1 MSVLGIKGSE
11 SIEQVVNVIRGMT
24 QENAIAA
31 MEITNLSDK
40 MKAQALCDADI
51 CKTMDE
57 AKEAVNSYAQST
69 SATAAANATAAASE
83 DIKSTAVDGTAAS
96 NVAEAVTE
104 QAKAAAGAEGV
115 AANVAE
121 AGSEVTASVATDAS
135 AVSNVAE
142 AVTEQA
148 KAAAGAEATVANGEE
163 AISEE
168 AAAGATRD
176 HAKANLEAAATEKT
190 KQATQKQGIQV
201 TSKLGSALKGL
212 LTNKYVWIAAAIAAA
227 IGGIVLAY
235 KKANPSIETLA
246 ERLDE
251 AKQKVQEST
260 QKIEEMES
268 ELSNVKSRITE
279 LQGMGSLSIVQ
290 QQELANLEK
299 MGSQLER
306 NIELV
311 KEKRRLETKEANMAF
326 VEWFEK
332 DIYDKSEYGYIDYGT
347 GRENKG
353 NAKNSFWGKAGLL
366 LSSVALKTLSQAA
379 GVNSSHI
386 PTYNS
391 YEEDLYVK
399 DRFDEAKELIKKK
412 NEEITLEEKEKIDER
427 LEEIEKYYIDKT
439 SEWEKR

>member
-1 MSVLGIKGSE
+1 MRLSVLGIKGSE
-11 SIEQVVNVIRGMT
+11 SIEQVTNVIKGMT
-24 QENAIAA
+24 QEEAVAA
-31 MEITNLSDK
+31 AATTKLTRDQQ
-40 MKAQALCDADI
+40 AQALCNAGI

-83 DIKSTAVDGTAAS
+83 TTKSAATDASTAANVAEASSEAQKQAAVDGTAAS
-96 NVAEAVTE
+96 NAAEVITE

-168 AAAGATRD
+168 VAAGATRD
-176 HAKANLEAAATEKT
+176 HAKANLEAAASEKT

-212 LTNKYVWIAAAIAAA
+212 FTNKYFWIAAAIAAA

-268 ELSNVKSRITE
+268 ELSNVKSRIAE
-279 LQGMGSLSIVQ
+279 LQGMGSLTIVQ

-306 NIELV
+306 NIELA
-311 KEKRRLETKEANMAF
+311 KEKLRIE
-326 VEWFEK
+326 
-332 DIYDKSEYGYIDYGT
+332 
-347 GRENKG
+347 
-353 NAKNSFWGKAGLL
+353 
-366 LSSVALKTLSQAA
+366 
-379 GVNSSHI
+379 
-386 PTYNS
+386 
-391 YEEDLYVK
+391 
-399 DRFDEAKELIKKK
+399 KKK
-412 NEEITLEEKEKIDER
+412 QIKHLLTGLRRIFTTVANTAIMISAQAKDTEKTPR
-427 LEEIEKYYIDKT
+427 T
-439 SEWEKR
+439 VFGKRHS